1 MNSTFL
7 LFRECVVVDP
17 TLQEEQIRQGDMT
30 MTLNAHKEI
39 CALSKAGGIP
49 LKTETIIACSQ
60 IATLKAS
67 WITEQIQNALTK
79 AKK

>member
-1 MNSTFL
+1 
-7 LFRECVVVDP
+7 VDP

-30 MTLNAHKEI
+30 MTLNVHKEI

-49 LKTETIIACSQ
+49 LRMETIIACSQ
-60 IATLKAS
+60 IATMKAI
-67 WITEQIQNALTK
+67 WITEQIQAALATEK